1 MQRPDKLAFLALA
14 LAALVVIDLIKT
26 FRTGRVRSMLTG
38 AFSRETDPQRFRRY
52 IYNSYAVLTVCA
64 GLVLWAVIW
73 PETF

>member
-26 FRTGRVRSMLTG
+26 FRTGRARSLCTG
-38 AFSRETDPQRFRRY
+38 AFSREIEPQRFRRY
-52 IYNSYAVLTVCA
+52 IYGSHAVLTVCA
-64 GLVLWAVIW
+64 GLVLWAFIW